1 MRCATFGFLL
11 ESSDTLCFL
20 AHQQQHQQQ
29 SDAFPAELDSDDNT
43 LTYYGVCDGAEIIM
57 NEIDLDAQRR
67 ESQRLVQERERKM
80 MEQERD
86 VTAMQE
92 LKRQN
97 KAS

>member
-1 MRCATFGFLL
+1 
-11 ESSDTLCFL
+11 
-20 AHQQQHQQQ
+20 
-29 SDAFPAELDSDDNT
+29 
-43 LTYYGVCDGAEIIM
+43 M

-67 ESQRLVQERERKM
+67 ESQRLVQEQERKM

-92 LKRQN
+92 LTRQN

>member
-1 MRCATFGFLL
+1 
-11 ESSDTLCFL
+11 
-20 AHQQQHQQQ
+20 
-29 SDAFPAELDSDDNT
+29 
-43 LTYYGVCDGAEIIM
+43 M
-57 NEIDLDAQRR
+57 NEIVLDAQRR
-67 ESQRLVQERERKM
+67 ESQRLVQEQERKM